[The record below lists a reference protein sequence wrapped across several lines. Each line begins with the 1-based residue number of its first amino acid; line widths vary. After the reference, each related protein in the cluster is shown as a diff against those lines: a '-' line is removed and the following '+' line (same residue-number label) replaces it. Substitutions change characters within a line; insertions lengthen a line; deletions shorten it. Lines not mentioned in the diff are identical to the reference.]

1 MNAHVFRILIHI
13 DVVEDLLFY
22 HHPREELVQ
31 DGKVP
36 WQEFMWQLG
45 QANGDL
51 EEEDLH
57 PPTKVCG
64 PDLGSLRRHLRDDD
78 DPDCDHKKPR
88 PRGFI
93 SRMTGCIEG
102 RGRCRDRAPPPTWRS
117 GGGWE
122 GGESFR
128 GRVRGSMQDE
138 SPQGMGTFSHE
149 EKRTLE
155 KLWNEEKLEQQPR
168 NSEVQFRHSDAIV
181 IEPHEEKVFHQSL
194 NVQVQQPRVQASDVI
209 VIHPQHEWT
218 QTEHSLAGQSN
229 AERISSDANGTS
241 DIIVIYPQ

>member
-51 EEEDLH
+51 EEEDMH
-57 PPTKVCG
+57 PPTRVCG
-64 PDLGSLRRHLRDDD
+64 PDLGPLRRHPRDDD

-102 RGRCRDRAPPPTWRS
+102 RGGCRDRAPPPLP
-117 GGGWE
+117 
-122 GGESFR
+122 GEV
-128 GRVRGSMQDE
+128 GVDGKVENPLEAE
-138 SPQGMGTFSHE
+138 SEAVCRMSPLKAWVLFLM
-149 EKRTLE
+149 KRREL
-155 KLWNEEKLEQQPR
+155 
-168 NSEVQFRHSDAIV
+168 
-181 IEPHEEKVFHQSL
+181 
-194 NVQVQQPRVQASDVI
+194 
-209 VIHPQHEWT
+209 
-218 QTEHSLAGQSN
+218 
-229 AERISSDANGTS
+229 
-241 DIIVIYPQ
+241 